1 MLRAACRKAH
11 APEPRRWRA
20 ESLVLKRSSAPSSS
34 LEKIRSKPAV
44 ADFRWAIVSSVGER
58 IAIEEQDEGQ
68 GAVLGQWA

>member
-1 MLRAACRKAH
+1 M
-11 APEPRRWRA
+11 
-20 ESLVLKRSSAPSSS
+20 LKRFSALSSS

-68 GAVLGQWA
+68 GAGLGQWS